1 MRLRSDQLD
10 DYVAD
15 LAQLLERYGVV
26 LNKPA
31 AGQGIELLED
41 DAGRIGF
48 ELIGGLPDGRQ
59 PPLATLEVR
68 EEFTPVDD
76 LYQRSRYEFELV
88 DLERNFRRAFH
99 LHFPEWFEARHL
111 VVVHE
116 HCEQPIGEIRCPHF
130 EGSPK
135 RDGYQGVMALMTA
148 WADDPPDC
156 ASLPC
161 LE

>member
-1 MRLRSDQLD
+1 VRLRPDQID

-15 LAQLLERYGVV
+15 LAELLERYGAV
-26 LNKPA
+26 LAKPA
-31 AGQGIELLED
+31 AGQHIELLED
-41 DAGRIGF
+41 DAGRVSF
-48 ELIGGLPDGRQ
+48 ELISALPNGRQ

-76 LYQRSRYEFELV
+76 LYRRSSYEFELI
-88 DLERNFRRAFH
+88 DRERNFRRAFH
-99 LHFPEWFEARHL
+99 LHSPEWFEARYL

-116 HCEQPIGEIRCPHF
+116 HCEQPIGEIRCPHY
-130 EGSPK
+130 EGSPI
-135 RDGYQGVMALMTA
+135 RDGYQGVMTLFEA